1 MSTKNLDILKTLI
14 QKVINDPSSVKE
26 QLENASVEHLMETIS
41 IYQKELEYQ
50 NEELRRTQ
58 ALLSQSER
66 RYASLFYGAPFG
78 KVLLNQDG
86 VIQDLNDA
94 FLQLIDKENAQVK
107 HKPITNFIHQSAQ
120 DDFYLFWRAVDLD
133 MKKDTFYSRLTNSQN
148 QVVEVKIKIKHWE
161 WSYANE
167 AMYLFTFSDISELKQ
182 QQSEVQQQNFLL
194 KQAQDI
200 AKLGSFKLD
209 LASKELVCSEMALQI
224 FALPMNVAATYSTL
238 LRYLTDEGQKAWQN
252 AIERALEDKESFTFD
267 TDINTYTSQKK
278 RIRVMGKAVD
288 IHQKTWI
295 FSTIQDITHFSAMD
309 TKMRIFEKA
318 IQQSPVSMVITN
330 EAGII
335 QYVNPKFTQVTG
347 YTLEEA
353 QGKNPRI
360 LKSGMLTPND
370 YVNLWQTISG
380 GNTWRGTF
388 LNIAKSGKEFWE
400 KATISPIKNEQGDI
414 VSYLGIKEDITE
426 QRKSEHLLKES
437 QRRYRV
443 VAENTLNWEFWQA
456 PDGSF
461 IYHSPSCEKISGLKP
476 EVFIQNPEAYF
487 DLIHPE
493 DLVDYREHHIC
504 RNNRK
509 QEEVVEFRITT
520 PQGEEKVIEHT
531 CKPIFDEDGVYLG
544 IRGTNVD
551 VSERSFHT
559 KRIEKQNQILKEIAW
574 TQSHELRGPL
584 SRALSLMP
592 FLKER
597 DFSIFDYPELVD
609 AIQNTLNELDDL
621 ILKISEKTHLT
632 KE

>member
-1 MSTKNLDILKTLI
+1 MSAKNLDELKELI
-14 QKVINDPSSVKE
+14 QKVINDPSSMKE
-26 QLENASVEHLMETIS
+26 QLENASFDHLMETIS
-41 IYQKELEYQ
+41 IYQEELEYQ

-58 ALLSQSER
+58 ELLSQSER

-78 KVLLNQDG
+78 KVLINQDG

-120 DDFYLFWRAVDLD
+120 DDFYLFWRAVGPN
-133 MKKDTFYSRLTNSQN
+133 MKKDTFYSRLTNSNN

-161 WSYANE
+161 WNSTNE
-167 AMYLFTFSDISELKQ
+167 TLYHLTFSDITELTQ
-182 QQSEVQQQNFLL
+182 QQSEIQQQNFLL

-200 AKLGSFKLD
+200 AQLGSCKLD
-209 LASKELVCSEMALQI
+209 PETKELNCSDISRQI
-224 FALPMNVAATYSTL
+224 FDIPQEVQTSFDL
-238 LRYLTDEGQKAWQN
+238 LFSFLTAEGQNAWQN
-252 AIERALEDKESFTFD
+252 AIKRSLVDKESFTFD
-267 TDINTYTSQKK
+267 TDIYTYTSQKK
-278 RIRVMGKAVD
+278 RIRVIGKAVD

-295 FSTIQDITHFSAMD
+295 LSTVQDITLFSEMD

-318 IQQSPVSMVITN
+318 IQQSPVSMVITDV
-330 EAGII
+330 AGII
-335 QYVNPKFTQVTG
+335 QHVNPKFTQVTG

-370 YVNLWQTISG
+370 YKNLWQTISG

-426 QRKSEHLLKES
+426 QLKSEHLLKES

-443 VAENTLNWEFWQA
+443 VADNTLNWEFWQA

-461 IYHSPSCEKISGLKP
+461 VYHSPSCEKISGVKP
-476 EVFIQNPEAYF
+476 EVFIQSPEVYF

-493 DLVDYREHHIC
+493 DLAEYRKHHIC
-504 RNNRK
+504 RNNRN

-531 CKPIFDEDGVYLG
+531 CKPIFDEDGEYLG

-551 VSERSFHT
+551 VSERSFHI